1 MTSDMTF
8 DSIPWRRD
16 PAGLGERLE
25 QWFNHV
31 LPGGS
36 DPTVGELTMPEG
48 TGMSSETMLFD
59 VELSEDGARTTRRY
73 VARLA
78 PDPGSYPIFP
88 DYDLVL
94 QQRCLQT
101 VRAHTDVPVPD
112 APWYESDPRW
122 LGSPFLVMG
131 RVDGVAATDMPPYVF
146 GGWIHDST
154 PEQRRQIERN
164 LVSVLA
170 RLHALRPGPS
180 GGGPPGSNDAGND
193 AGVVA
198 VATVDLAFLDRPEH
212 GATALD
218 QHLGYQRSYYDWAR
232 EGLRVPLIERTFE
245 WIDDHRPDAE
255 FPTVLNWGD
264 ARLANILW
272 RDHTP
277 VAVLDWEM
285 AALGPPEID
294 IAWSVHLHDFFHGIA
309 VNYGFPGIPDLLGRD
324 TVSATYEEL
333 TGYRP
338 QHLRWFEMF
347 ALVRFEII
355 TLRTTLRSIEYGLAS
370 RPDDP
375 DDLITFR
382 AMAERM
388 LDGSHWG

>member
-1 MTSDMTF
+1 MTF

-16 PAGLGERLE
+16 PAGVGERLE
-25 QWFNHV
+25 RWFHHV
-31 LPGGS
+31 LPRGS
-36 DPTVGELTMPEG
+36 DPSVGELTMPEG

-59 VELSEDGARTTRRY
+59 VEVTEDGARTTRRY

-78 PDPGSYPIFP
+78 PDPGSYPVFP
-88 DYDLVL
+88 AYDLAL

-112 APWYESDPRW
+112 APWYESDPQW

-131 RVDGVAATDMPPYVF
+131 RVEGVAATDMPPYVF
-146 GGWIHDST
+146 GGWIHDAT
-154 PEQRRQIERN
+154 PDERAQIERN
-164 LVSVLA
+164 LVSLLA
-170 RLHALRPGPS
+170 RLHALRPIGVES
-180 GGGPPGSNDAGND
+180 SDSEGRAG
-193 AGVVA
+193 
-198 VATVDLAFLDRPEH
+198 VDLAFLDRPEH
-212 GATALD
+212 GADALD
-218 QHLGYQRSYYDWAR
+218 QHLAYQRFYYDWGR
-232 EGLRVPLIERTFE
+232 EGLDVPLIERTFAWLHE
-245 WIDDHRPDAE
+245 HRPRAE

-264 ARLANILW
+264 ARIANVLW

-285 AALGPPEID
+285 AALGPPEVD
-294 IAWSVHLHDFFHGIA
+294 IAWSIHLHDFFQGIA
-309 VNYGFPGIPDLLGRD
+309 VNYGFPGIPDFLRRD
-324 TVSATYEEL
+324 TVTSTYEEL

-355 TLRTTLRSIEYGLAS
+355 TVRTTLRSIEYGMAA

-382 AMAERM
+382 AMAESM